1 MPVSLRLPKTLRAAG
16 WKVKI
21 QEKETTES
29 PHVSILRGTH
39 KWRLGLRDHQFMDR
53 SPDPSLLPDELRAE
67 IDGNWN
73 WLCDEWNRKY
83 PKNPV

>member
-1 MPVSLRLPKTLRAAG
+1 VPIALRLPKTFRVAG

-21 QEKETTES
+21 QEKETTEP
-29 PHVSILRGTH
+29 PHVSIVRGTQ
-39 KWRLGLRDHQFMDR
+39 KWRLGLRDRQFMDR
-53 SPDPSLLPDELRAE
+53 SPDPALIPKELLAE

-73 WLCDEWNRKY
+73 WLCKGWNRKY